1 MRRNLFAL
9 GVIRLICASASPAA
23 NRMSTTK
30 SKVSFGGVNKCRG
43 VSAAIQDF
51 SDQSCPR
58 SVLCAISGVT

>member
-51 SDQSCPR
+51 SDQSCP
-58 SVLCAISGVT
+58 